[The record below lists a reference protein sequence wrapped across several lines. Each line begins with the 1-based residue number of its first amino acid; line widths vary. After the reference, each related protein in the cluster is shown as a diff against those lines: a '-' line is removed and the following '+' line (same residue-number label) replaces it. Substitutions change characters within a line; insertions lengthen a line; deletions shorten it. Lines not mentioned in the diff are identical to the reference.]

1 MVIDKHKKII
11 FLLATGAIT
20 LVAFCAVFILNGY
33 FPFGNGS
40 TVALD
45 LHSQYTPLLYRFYDI
60 VTGSKGVS
68 IDFHIAGGMNIFADS
83 ATELLNPVNYLLLL
97 FGRNNIYLAV
107 NVLLMVYG
115 ILASM
120 SAFGVLDY
128 LFPSKKLLNMILSIS
143 YALSFFAAYQFEI
156 IRWMFPMALFPL
168 IFLSLLWLLDNKK
181 PVLFIILIA
190 YQLMLSLQLGI
201 QTLGFSLVISIF
213 YLYKEK
219 KENKS
224 TGYKSLLL
232 IICVILAVLISAVVL
247 IPEIINLMSS
257 SRSLEN
263 SVISNIVTSHGFDD
277 ILERILEVI
286 SPVVIG
292 LSVVLFIKLKGKK
305 KDFYKENRFMFY
317 PLFLLLITVLFE
329 PSNLIWHLGSYKCF
343 PVRFGYMVLFY
354 SIYLLRFLFEK
365 LPEENES
372 IKIDTKKIKIR
383 NFALNIFAVV
393 LSIAVF
399 GFAYVNRLDLSQ
411 AFATLAISLLCI
423 KETMWFYGMI
433 ILLSAAVII
442 CAVNTNLE
450 KKNLSRYILVFITMI
465 SGMVMY
471 ISILFPQTSLARTYD
486 EKAYEVM
493 NASYDANDTGEDSFI
508 LHVRDNNKLPLNAT
522 LVTNDYSMTAYI
534 PSGEGKKYSEGMK
547 DLSYATPWISV
558 RSNGG
563 STLSDMLLAI
573 DNGNIYKPINTGI
586 LVSDSSYEQL
596 KQGSGY
602 ITLSKALSS
611 EYLGKSIDVEK
622 SGKLNELN
630 EAVYDRNHGRQII
643 FDNRH
648 QKIQII
654 SDNPMSGNLLLPIG
668 YINGWKADS
677 GQVGA
682 YLKGFIAVEGLNG
695 ETTVT
700 LDYSLPG
707 KNIGIIISV
716 VGLILFILLIC
727 LLKKNKL
734 AEKEYKP
741 WAVTFR
747 VVSVTFIVV
756 VYILANLLMFIYMGF
771 KLFGKDLKPLFEGTS
786 VEETGSILLDATVG
800 DEGITVILGKNSL
813 SSKIEDISADSVE
826 NPEFDPSKAIDHDA
840 KTLNS
845 RWSSANDWENSDHYL
860 QAEFND
866 STSISAL
873 KIYWERTNASNY
885 AIEISEDEKN
895 WTEVIAFDTPSMNKE
910 QTIIFDSP
918 VNGKYIRIHVKD
930 VERKEEDLSLYY
942 QNVSIREWEIFGDSE
957 LFVINNPELTAG
969 FMREIPIPEVPL
981 EYELSLG
988 GINYEALLNEDIF
1001 ADTLSEV
1008 SINLGYILTVDGKEY
1023 ELPGF
1028 DLVLPASDGTK
1039 KEQFPYKD
1047 IEVREWKNSVGEIN
1061 IEKAQF
1067 KITSQID
1074 DFEEEK
1080 LLFENEISEIVSSE
1094 NKSEKS
1100 DNEITIELIEEGS
1113 SGNNDSEV
1121 YEITVD
1127 PSGSIIVRADTYRGI
1142 RRAEVTLEKML
1153 IENPKAIPCGTI
1165 RDYPEYEVRGFSID
1179 LGRRPVSVDFI
1190 KTVIDEMSRNNMNS
1204 LQLHLNDNA
1213 IISESEFDG
1222 TIDGA
1227 RNLYSA
1233 FRLESKLGISADDF
1247 IYTNEEIREL
1257 IHYGKLRGIEV
1268 VPEIDTPAHSLALT
1282 KKYPNLGF
1290 SNDPNMVDTLDVGR
1304 TEAVNTVVDIWSEY
1318 LIKQDNEPPLFEET
1332 KTVHLGMDEYYG
1344 DYGDYHDYIITLS
1357 RAVKDMSPA
1366 KKLRMWG
1373 SLTYKDMEL
1382 SDLPRDI
1389 EVMIWSTVWAE
1400 PDKLFDEGFKLI
1412 NCLNNNLY
1420 IIVGGGFD
1428 RLDTEYLSERWEPN
1442 IYETEEKTIVLPKWS
1457 PKVLGACYSLW
1468 NDNYTKGIDNTTED
1482 DLLDRIFEPMKVI
1495 SDKLW

>member
-1 MVIDKHKKII
+1 MSMDKRKKII
-11 FLLATGAIT
+11 FLLATGAVT
-20 LVAFCAVFILNGY
+20 LVAFCAVFILDGF

-40 TVALD
+40 TIALD

-60 VTGSKGVS
+60 VTGSKGVAV
-68 IDFHIAGGMNIFADS
+68 DFHIAGGMNIFADS

-97 FGRNNIYLAV
+97 FGRENIYLAV
-107 NVLLMVYG
+107 NIMLMVYG
-115 ILASM
+115 LLASM

-128 LFPSKKLLNMILSIS
+128 LFPSKKYLNMVLSVS

-168 IFLSLLWLLDNKK
+168 IFLSLLWLLHKKK

-219 KENKS
+219 KNNQS
-224 TGYKSLLL
+224 TGYKSFIL
-232 IICVILAVLISAVVL
+232 IISVILAVLISAIVL

-263 SVISNIVTSHGFDD
+263 SVITNIVTSHGFDD

-286 SPVVIG
+286 SPVVLG
-292 LSVVLFIKLKGKK
+292 LFVVLFIRLKGKR
-305 KDFYKENRFMFY
+305 KDVYRENRFMFY

-365 LPEENES
+365 VPSENEKTE
-372 IKIDTKKIKIR
+372 IKKIKIGK
-383 NFALNIFAVV
+383 LVLSLLAVV
-393 LSIAVF
+393 LSITVL
-399 GFAYVNRLDLSQ
+399 GFAYVNRLDFSQ
-411 AFATLAISLLCI
+411 AFATLAISYLCI
-423 KETMWFYGMI
+423 KETMWFCGMM
-433 ILLSAAVII
+433 ILLSAAVVL
-442 CAVNTNLE
+442 CAVNTHFE
-450 KKNLSRYILVFITMI
+450 KKGLSRYILILITMI

-471 ISILFPQTSLARTYD
+471 ISVLFPQTSLARTYD

-493 NASYDANDTGEDSFI
+493 NESPNAGDSKADSFTI
-508 LHVRDNNKLPLNAT
+508 HVRDNNKLPLNAA
-522 LVTNDYSMTAYI
+522 LVTNEYSMTAYI

-563 STLSDMLLAI
+563 STLSDMVLAI
-573 DNGNIYKPINTGI
+573 DNGNIYKPVNMGI
-586 LVSDSSYEQL
+586 LISDSNYEQL

-602 ITLSKALSS
+602 MALSKALSA
-611 EYLGKSIDVEK
+611 EYLGKVIDVEK
-622 SGKLNELN
+622 SDKLNELN
-630 EAVYDRNHGRQII
+630 EAVYERNQGRQII

-648 QKIQII
+648 QTVQIV
-654 SDNPMSGNLLLPIG
+654 SENPMYGNLLLPMG
-668 YINGWKADS
+668 YIDGWNSDS

-682 YLKGFIAVEGLNG
+682 YLKGFIALEGLNG

-700 LDYSLPG
+700 LNYNLPG
-707 KNIGIIISV
+707 KNTGIVISV
-716 VGLILFILLIC
+716 AGVILLI
-727 LLKKNKL
+727 LLIFLLRKGKP
-734 AEKEYKP
+734 AEGEYKP
-741 WAVTFR
+741 WAIAFR
-747 VVSVTFIVV
+747 AVAAAFIIV
-756 VYILANLLMFIYMGF
+756 VYILANLMMFIYMGF
-771 KLFGKDLKPLFEGTS
+771 KFFGKDLKPLLESAS
-786 VEETGSILLDATVG
+786 VEETGSVLLDATVE

-813 SSKIEDISADSVE
+813 SSEIEDILADSVE

-840 KTLNS
+840 KTPNS
-845 RWSSANDWENSDHYL
+845 RWSSANDWENADHFL

-866 STSISAL
+866 TTTVSAL

-885 AIEISEDEKN
+885 AIEISDDGES
-895 WTEVIAFDTPSMNKE
+895 WTEVTAFDSPSLNKE

-918 VNGKYIRIHVKD
+918 VSGKYIRIHVKD

-942 QNVSIREWEIFGDSE
+942 QNVSIREWEIFKDSE
-957 LFVINNPELTAG
+957 LFVIKKPELTSG
-969 FMREIPIPEVPL
+969 YMREIPIPEVPL
-981 EYELSLG
+981 EYELSFG
-988 GINYEALLNEDIF
+988 GINYEDLLNEDTF
-1001 ADTLSEV
+1001 ADTISEV
-1008 SINLGYILTVDGKEY
+1008 LINLGYILTVDDKEY

-1028 DLVLPASDGTK
+1028 DLVLPASDGSE

-1047 IEVREWKNSVGEIN
+1047 TVVREWKRSIGEIN
-1061 IEKAQF
+1061 IENASF
-1067 KITSQID
+1067 KIFSQID

-1080 LLFENEISEIVSSE
+1080 SLFENEIKEIIPLKDLSDE
-1094 NKSEKS
+1094 S
-1100 DNEITIELIEEGS
+1100 DNEITVELMEES
-1113 SGNNDSEV
+1113 ISGNRDSEL
-1121 YEITVD
+1121 YEIMVD
-1127 PSGSIIVRADTYRGI
+1127 PSGSIIVRAETYRGL
-1142 RRAEVTLEKML
+1142 RRAEITLEKML

-1179 LGRRPVSVDFI
+1179 LGRRPVSVDFL

-1222 TIDGA
+1222 TVEGA

-1233 FRLESKLGISADDF
+1233 FRLESKLGISAEDF

-1257 IHYGKLRGIEV
+1257 IHYGKLRGIEI

-1282 KKYPNLGF
+1282 SKYPNLGF

-1304 TEAVNTVVDIWSEY
+1304 TEAVNTVIDIWSEY
-1318 LIKQDNEPPLFEET
+1318 LTKGDAETSLFEET
-1332 KTVHLGMDEYYG
+1332 GTVHLGMDEYYG
-1344 DYGDYHDYIITLS
+1344 DFGDYHDYIITLS
-1357 RAVKDMSPA
+1357 RAIKDMSPA

-1382 SDLPRDI
+1382 SDLPKDI

-1400 PDKLFDEGFKLI
+1400 PDKLFDEGFGLI

-1428 RLDTEYLSERWEPN
+1428 RLNTEYLSKSWEPN
-1442 IYETEEKTIVLPKWS
+1442 VYETEEKTIVLPKWS

-1468 NDNYTKGIDNTTED
+1468 NDNYTKGIDNSTEE
-1482 DLLDRIFEPMKVI
+1482 DLLGRIEEPMKI
-1495 SDKLW
+1495 IADKLW